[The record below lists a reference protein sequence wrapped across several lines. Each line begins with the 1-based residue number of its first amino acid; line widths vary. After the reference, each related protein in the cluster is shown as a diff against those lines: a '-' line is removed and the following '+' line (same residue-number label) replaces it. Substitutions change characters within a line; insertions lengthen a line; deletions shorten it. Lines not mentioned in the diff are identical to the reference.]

1 MPKLSWYMVVLA
13 RGSRSGSH
21 CVVSVVGACKNIA
34 QTIPFWNAN
43 FTLKGVVVLHLHE
56 QLCKILHWEENDSN
70 PRGTTGVN
78 LNQFYSFQYDK
89 LIIIT
94 IIIIIKLPVLL
105 LFYHLQANV
114 HVEP

>member
-1 MPKLSWYMVVLA
+1 MNM
-13 RGSRSGSH
+13 
-21 CVVSVVGACKNIA
+21 
-34 QTIPFWNAN
+34 
-43 FTLKGVVVLHLHE
+43 

-94 IIIIIKLPVLL
+94 IIIIIIKLPVLLL